1 MCPEDHRCNID
12 NLTNE
17 FCASYIPD
25 ADRNFDFKQADGRGW
40 SGGCVEFDDLKE
52 GMEIS
57 TSNYKNTN
65 MRVEKI

>member
-1 MCPEDHRCNID
+1 MCPKDHRCDIIG
-12 NLTNE
+12 TE

-25 ADRNFDFKQADGRGW
+25 ADKNLDFKQADGRGW
-40 SGGCVEFDDLKE
+40 SGNCVEIEDLKE

-57 TSNYKNTN
+57 TSNYNKAN